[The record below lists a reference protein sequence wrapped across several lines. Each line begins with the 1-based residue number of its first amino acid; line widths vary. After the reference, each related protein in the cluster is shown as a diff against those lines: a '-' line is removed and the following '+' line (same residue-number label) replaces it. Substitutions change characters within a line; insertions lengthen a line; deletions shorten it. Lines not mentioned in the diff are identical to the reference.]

1 MEQLIEVIGENFSA
15 ILSGFFVIVGSFFG
29 WFLTLLTTKYQD
41 RIQLAFAEEG
51 TPNDE
56 LIERE
61 LRTKT
66 SSSECSIR
74 IYNVGNSACFLENIF
89 IMRQGYCLVE
99 CFDVSGDHGA
109 IAPNSSMLYTLMQQ
123 DADALQYNY
132 SEYYKKPN
140 KLYLDVMYAL
150 RKIPVIRNCISDPLF
165 KQSECKVIAY
175 TVNGKRI
182 RGKID
187 LPFLYIRHTTAN
199 PIVEV

>member
-1 MEQLIEVIGENFSA
+1 MEQLTETIGENFSA
-15 ILSGFFVIVGSFFG
+15 ILSGFFVIVGTFFG

-41 RIQLAFAEEG
+41 RVQLAFVEEG
-51 TPNDE
+51 TPSDE

-74 IYNVGNSACFLENIF
+74 IYNVGKSACFLENLY
-89 IMRQGYCLVE
+89 IMRQGHGLVE
-99 CFDVSGDHGA
+99 CYDVIGDHGA

-132 SEYYKKPN
+132 SEHYKKPN
-140 KLYLDVMYAL
+140 KLYLHVMHLL
-150 RKIPVIRNCISDPLF
+150 RKIPILRNYIVDPLF

-182 RGKID
+182 HGKIN
-187 LPFLYIRHTTAN
+187 LPLLYIRHTATD